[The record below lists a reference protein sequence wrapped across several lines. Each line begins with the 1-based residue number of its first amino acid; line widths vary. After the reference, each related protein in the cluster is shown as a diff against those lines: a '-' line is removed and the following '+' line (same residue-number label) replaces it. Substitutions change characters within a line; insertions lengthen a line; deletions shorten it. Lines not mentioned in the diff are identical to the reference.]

1 MYWFPW
7 SCVNAFIVHNV
18 FLPSMENT
26 DRFLRKELFVSL
38 QNNLVHSHTAGYCNE
53 ITFVHHII
61 NNLLLFSPHANLQ
74 VLLQTSFVE
83 FSTMKDNLKASWK
96 KWKKK
101 KKKNPKNCERY
112 TSLLLYQG
120 KDLCIGAS
128 ELSLLSKLWDCS
140 GKWVRI
146 LFFLVEKQMT
156 HKNGLLAQ
164 KPVEQELIKKKQI
177 NRYKNLIVVTF

>member
-101 KKKNPKNCERY
+101 KKKTQKTVRGILHYSYIKEKTYVLELLSCHYLANCE
-112 TSLLLYQG
+112 TVVG
-120 KDLCIGAS
+120 NES
-128 ELSLLSKLWDCS
+128 E
-140 GKWVRI
+140 
-146 LFFLVEKQMT
+146 FFS
-156 HKNGLLAQ
+156 
-164 KPVEQELIKKKQI
+164 
-177 NRYKNLIVVTF
+177 F